1 MIGLSDLSLP
11 SRSYTANIV
20 GNAVEPVVINLIL
33 PGTVEVIR
41 EQDTHGRDVA
51 INYFSNTRNRVRNIV
66 IVGRHTVENHRHGVG
81 GIDCL
86 IVERGYFI
94 EKTVGAIS
102 TIFLCSLLQ
111 NQTKWQVPCIGL
123 VERARIDLFN
133 EITNLMKDVQ
143 VILPIAWFREVL
155 P

>member
-20 GNAVEPVVINLIL
+20 GNAVEPVVVNLIL

-94 EKTVGAIS
+94 EKLWVPSAPYS
-102 TIFLCSLLQ
+102 SVPFFK
-111 NQTKWQVPCIGL
+111 TKRSGRSPALDWSNVP
-123 VERARIDLFN
+123 A
-133 EITNLMKDVQ
+133 
-143 VILPIAWFREVL
+143 
-155 P
+155 